1 MGLWTYEDYV
11 RLPQDG
17 KIHEIIRGKHY
28 NHPAPATKH
37 QMISMNIA
45 IIIGNFIREN
55 DLGFW
60 FHAPYDVV
68 LDKYNVVQ
76 PDHVFVSKENEKVIT
91 EKHIKGVPD
100 LIVEIT
106 SPNDPNYDKK
116 TKFKLY
122 EKFKVPHYWIFDA
135 EEDKIYEY
143 VFDKDK
149 KKSKYKLRKIW
160 EKGDVFNPALFPK
173 LKVKVNDFF
182 P

>member
-11 RLPQDG
+11 RLPRDG
-17 KIHEIIRGKHY
+17 KRHEIIRGIHY
-28 NHPAPATKH
+28 NHPSPATKH
-37 QMISMNIA
+37 QLISSNIA
-45 IIIGNFIREN
+45 GIMYVFVKEN
-55 DLGFW
+55 KLGFW
-60 FHAPYDVV
+60 FNAPYDVV

-91 EKHIKGVPD
+91 EKNIKGVPD

-106 SPNDPNYDKK
+106 SPNDPDYDKK

-122 EKFKVPHYWIFDA
+122 ERFKVPHYWIFDS

-143 VFDKDK
+143 VLDKRK
-149 KKSKYKLRKIW
+149 GKYKLRKVW
-160 EKGDVFNPALFPK
+160 EKGEIFNPALFPK

-182 P
+182 S